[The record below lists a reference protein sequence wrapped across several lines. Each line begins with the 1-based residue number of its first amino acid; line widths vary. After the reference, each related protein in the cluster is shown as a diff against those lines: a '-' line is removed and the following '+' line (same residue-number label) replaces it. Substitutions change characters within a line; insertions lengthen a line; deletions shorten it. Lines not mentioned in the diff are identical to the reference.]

1 MKHLLFCIK
10 VCLEDKIRLM
20 YCLQRVLVWDE
31 ISAVHTI
38 CSTVIIELIGILYCI
53 MKPTV

>member
-1 MKHLLFCIK
+1 MKHLLFCVK
-10 VCLEDKIRLM
+10 VCLEDKIHLM

-38 CSTVIIELIGILYCI
+38 CSRVVIE
-53 MKPTV
+53 

>member
-10 VCLEDKIRLM
+10 VCLEDKICLM

-38 CSTVIIELIGILYCI
+38 CSTVIIELIGILYI
-53 MKPTV
+53 TL